1 MSCAPVTR
9 RSRVRALHLLLRL
22 HDGIYLV
29 MDQAELL
36 DVANDAIILTDAHGT
51 ITYWNQGA
59 CRTYGWE
66 KNEALGQ
73 NVHALL
79 HTKLSGDAR
88 NLESGLKEQSHWE
101 GDLEQ
106 VCRNGERILVASRW
120 TSESGDPAALRL
132 QINTDV
138 TARSLE

>member
-66 KNEALGQ
+66 KKDALGQ

-79 HTKLSGDAR
+79 RTELSGEAR
-88 NLESGLKEQSHWE
+88 NLESSLKEQSRWE
-101 GDLEQ
+101 GELEQ
-106 VCRNGERILVASRW
+106 VCRNGERIIVASRW
-120 TSESGDPAALRL
+120 TSKGGNRASPRL
-132 QINTDV
+132 QINN
-138 TARSLE
+138 